1 MVLVLQIKVHLE
13 FVDMK
18 QALEMEHDL
27 CDRLEEQ
34 ISDMTELHQHEISE
48 LKQVMTPSIFSFY
61 LILK

>member
-18 QALEMEHDL
+18 QALEMERDF

-48 LKQVMTPSIFSFY
+48 LKQVNTLSIFSCY